1 MRAKSIRS
9 VAIVGAA
16 LLVAAIAG
24 TSAQARTE
32 SNGAAVTLTMWIM
45 NNGPEPVADMKR
57 VLAPFERQ
65 TGINVNVQLVGWDV
79 QYQRITNAAISGEAP
94 DVTQAGTTQVPY
106 FASLGGFEN
115 LASRV
120 NRIGGRKAYAPGVW
134 ATTQLAGRS
143 GVWSVPWF
151 TEARTIYYR
160 KDVYRRAGVNPA
172 TAFKTWASFRAALLK
187 LRSVRSVN
195 GKPIMPFGQPGKTA
209 WDLVH
214 HIMPFVWGAGGTE
227 LTSNRRQSAIA
238 SANAIRGVKYFADL
252 VPAGVFLK
260 SSLEKNA
267 PQVEEQFKG
276 GQIAT
281 WIGGPWV
288 LATINR
294 ADDTAWAP
302 EARRNVG
309 VAQMPVGPT
318 GKFFTFVG
326 GSNLMIYKSS
336 SHKNEAFRLIQFLSR
351 NDVQRNYARI
361 MGMFPA
367 RLVPQRQEGQ
377 RNANARAFYT
387 AITHGRTY
395 APVAAWGPVEN
406 AYKTHFGNILDIAA
420 GQGRVSYGRNAV
432 VNELK
437 AAAREANS
445 LLSQG

>member
-1 MRAKSIRS
+1 MRARS
-9 VAIVGAA
+9 VRAAAILGIVM
-16 LLVAAIAG
+16 LLVAA
-24 TSAQARTE
+24 TVLSSAQAQTG
-32 SNGAAVTLTMWIM
+32 SKSATTLKLWIM
-45 NNGPEPVADMKR
+45 NNGPEPVSDMER
-57 VLAPFERQ
+57 ILAPFERSS
-65 TGINVNVQLVGWDV
+65 GIDVDVQLVGWDV
-79 QYQRITNAAISGEAP
+79 QFQRITNAAISGESP

-106 FASLGGFEN
+106 FASLNGFEN

-120 NRIGGRKAYAPGVW
+120 GSIGGRSAYAPGVW
-134 ATTQLAGRS
+134 RTAQVAGRN
-143 GVWSVPWF
+143 GVWAVPWF

-160 KDVYRRAGVNPA
+160 KDVYRRAGVNPK
-172 TAFKTWASFRAALLK
+172 TAFKDWASFRAALLK
-187 LRSVRSVN
+187 LRKVRNVN

-227 LTSNRRQSAIA
+227 LTKDLRKSAIG
-238 SANAIRGVKYFADL
+238 NRQAIRGVKYFSDL
-252 VPAGVFLK
+252 VAAGVFLK

-288 LATINR
+288 LATVNR
-294 ADDTAWAP
+294 ADDKAWVP

-318 GKFFTFVG
+318 GKFYTFVG
-326 GSNLMIYKSS
+326 GSNLMVFKYS
-336 SHKNEAFRLIQFLSR
+336 SHKTEAFRLIQYLSR
-351 NDVQRNYARI
+351 PDVQRSYARV

-377 RNANARAFYT
+377 RNANAKAFYE
-387 AITHGRTY
+387 AIRHGRTY
-395 APVAAWGPVEN
+395 APIPGWGPVEN

-420 GQGRVSYGRNAV
+420 GQGRVAYSRDAV
-432 VNELK
+432 ADELRS
-437 AAAREANS
+437 AAREANT
-445 LLSQG
+445 LLSQR

>member
-1 MRAKSIRS
+1 MRAKRIRFAAVMS
-9 VAIVGAA
+9 FVLVLAAVAGS
-16 LLVAAIAG
+16 
-24 TSAQARTE
+24 TAQARTE
-32 SNGAAVTLTMWIM
+32 SGNAQVTLTMWIM
-45 NNGPEPVADMKR
+45 NNGPEPVADMQR
-57 VLAPFERQ
+57 ILAPFERS

-106 FASLGGFEN
+106 FASLNGFEN

-120 NRIGGRKAYAPGVW
+120 NRIGGRKAYAGGIW
-134 ATTQLAGRS
+134 ATTQLAGKP

-160 KDVYRRAGVNPA
+160 KDVYRRAGVNPK

-195 GKPIMPFGQPGKTA
+195 GRAIMPFGQPGKTA

-214 HIMPFVWGAGGTE
+214 HIMPFVWGAGGSE
-227 LTSNRRQSAIA
+227 LTKNRRSSAIA
-238 SANAIRGVKYFADL
+238 SPQSIRGVKYFSDL

-288 LATINR
+288 LATVNR
-294 ADDTAWAP
+294 ADDTAWVP

-318 GKFFTFVG
+318 GKFYTFVG
-326 GSNLMIYKSS
+326 GSNLMVFKSS
-336 SHKNEAFRLIQFLSR
+336 RHKNEAFRLIQFLSQ
-351 NDVQRNYARI
+351 NNVQRNYARV

-367 RLVPQRQEGQ
+367 RLVPQRQEGN
-377 RNANARAFYT
+377 RNANARAFYQ

-395 APVAAWGPVEN
+395 APIATWGPVEN
-406 AYKTHFGNILDIAA
+406 AYKTRFGNILDIAA
-420 GQGRVSYGRNAV
+420 GQGRVSYSRGAV
-432 VNELK
+432 VNELR
-437 AAAREANS
+437 AAAREANT
-445 LLSQG
+445 LLSQR